1 VPVDCVLQTEDGEE
15 IDRLSDAEGVLNRLI
30 PSLEDGSFQCWRFID
45 PYGDTVFNRLQM
57 PQFLAELSVIRDR
70 AGDATTR
77 RVLDV
82 LERLAKR
89 CQDEVHLY
97 LSFRG
102 D

>member
-1 VPVDCVLQTEDGEE
+1 VDCVLQTEDGEE
-15 IDRLSDAEGVLNRLI
+15 VERLTDSEGVLNRLI
-30 PSLEDGSFQCWRFID
+30 PSLEDEAFQCWRFID

-57 PQFLAELSVIRDR
+57 PQFLAELSVIRDK
-70 AGDATTR
+70 AADATER

-89 CQDEVHLY
+89 CHDEVHLY